1 LQGVT
6 LLYKEITAT
15 NFVLCEDAL
24 DALTVN
30 NKIVFEKT
38 LESDQKIASDKLTTE
53 EMLTC
58 CGDLRVLGKREFR
71 QLLRWRDAM
80 KDLIAPKAAPAEES
94 SEEDEEDEETRL
106 GREMEGLAKAAAGRE
121 KRAKRK
127 EREKKAAYQR
137 RIDMKMDNPDD
148 VLETQEELGLF
159 SMKKSRAAMIDDKDR
174 AMEQADAF
182 AENPYSDESSEEEE
196 EASSEEEFDAEG
208 STKGPRARRLAQLE
222 SEFDQ
227 LYESYCERTG
237 TGSHARVRKKRRGKA
252 DGGDEDDVNGFVPD
266 LTAEPGEDTAGPRP
280 SGAEDDEKS
289 AEEDTDEAARAARAE
304 RWFSQELFSGV
315 PLDAKSTE
323 AEAEAVPKKQRV
335 AGKGPAAVEGDSIAG
350 RAAEKEGFEEVAVS
364 ESDSDSDGE
373 SDLDSDGEAEVAA
386 MGQLLLKKKIR
397 KEDLIDACYHKCHP
411 CPPSPTG

>member
-1 LQGVT
+1 
-6 LLYKEITAT
+6 
-15 NFVLCEDAL
+15 
-24 DALTVN
+24 
-30 NKIVFEKT
+30 
-38 LESDQKIASDKLTTE
+38 
-53 EMLTC
+53 
-58 CGDLRVLGKREFR
+58 
-71 QLLRWRDAM
+71 M

-94 SEEDEEDEETRL
+94 SEEDEEDEEARL
-106 GREMEGLAKAAAGRE
+106 GREMEELAKAAVGRE

-182 AENPYSDESSEEEE
+182 AENPYSDESEEEEE

-222 SEFDQ
+222 AEFDQ

-237 TGSHARVRKKRRGKA
+237 TGSHARVRKKRRGQA
-252 DGGDEDDVNGFVPD
+252 DGGDEDDLNGFVPD

-280 SGAEDDEKS
+280 SGAGGDEWSAEDDN
-289 AEEDTDEAARAARAE
+289 DEAARAARAE

-364 ESDSDSDGE
+364 ESDSDSDSE
-373 SDLDSDGEAEVAA
+373 SDVDSDGEAEVAA

-411 CPPSPTG
+411 CPPSRTG